1 MFDCPF
7 CGGKDLCGCRMDFDH
22 SMGSIE
28 CDSCGAK
35 YEMQINRLSE
45 AIDVYSEWID
55 MCAALM
61 LSLAARLVLSS
72 TPCAAGLSK

>member
-1 MFDCPF
+1 MKAKPKVAQVFDCPF

-55 MCAALM
+55 MCASAVR
-61 LSLAARLVLSS
+61 SPAATL
-72 TPCAAGLSK
+72 C

>member
-1 MFDCPF
+1 MSQVFDCPF
-7 CGGKDLCGCRMDFDH
+7 CGGKDLCGCTMDFDH
-22 SMGSIE
+22 SMGNIK

-55 MCAALM
+55 MCAAHHRIRHRTVL
-61 LSLAARLVLSS
+61 LRSSAARL
-72 TPCAAGLSK
+72 